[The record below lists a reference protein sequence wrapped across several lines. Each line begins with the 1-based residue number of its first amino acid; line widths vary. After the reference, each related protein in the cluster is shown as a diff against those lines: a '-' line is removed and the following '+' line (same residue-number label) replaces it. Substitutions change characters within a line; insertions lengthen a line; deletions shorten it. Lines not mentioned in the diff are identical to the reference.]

1 MKNNNKTMWSLTSPS
16 LKASEFFAQLNKNN
30 KYFVRYRLD
39 NDTEDYIILDLS
51 YTELN
56 EDAIA
61 SKIRQSRFYSSI
73 EYIELLTVN
82 LL

>member
-1 MKNNNKTMWSLTSPS
+1 M
-16 LKASEFFAQLNKNN
+16 ENKNN

-39 NDTEDYIILDLS
+39 NDTEGYIILDLS

-61 SKIRQSRFYSSI
+61 SKIRQARFYSSI

>member
-1 MKNNNKTMWSLTSPS
+1 M
-16 LKASEFFAQLNKNN
+16 ENKNN

-51 YTELN
+51 YAELN

-61 SKIRQSRFYSSI
+61 SKIRQSYKQTIGFIVFCRTFI
-73 EYIELLTVN
+73 
-82 LL
+82 

>member
-1 MKNNNKTMWSLTSPS
+1 M
-16 LKASEFFAQLNKNN
+16 ENKNN
-30 KYFVRYRLD
+30 KYFVRYRLY

-51 YTELN
+51 YAELN

-61 SKIRQSRFYSSI
+61 SKIRQYRFYSSI

>member
-1 MKNNNKTMWSLTSPS
+1 M
-16 LKASEFFAQLNKNN
+16 ENKNN

-39 NDTEDYIILDLS
+39 NDTEDYVILDLS

-56 EDAIA
+56 EDEIA
-61 SKIRQSRFYSSI
+61 SKIRQARFYSSI
-73 EYIELLTVN
+73 EYVELLTVN

>member
-1 MKNNNKTMWSLTSPS
+1 M
-16 LKASEFFAQLNKNN
+16 EDKNN

-39 NDTEDYIILDLS
+39 NDTEDYIILDLG

-61 SKIRQSRFYSSI
+61 SKIRQARFYSSI

>member
-1 MKNNNKTMWSLTSPS
+1 M
-16 LKASEFFAQLNKNN
+16 EDKNN

-61 SKIRQSRFYSSI
+61 SKIRQARFYSRI

>member
-1 MKNNNKTMWSLTSPS
+1 M
-16 LKASEFFAQLNKNN
+16 ENKNN

-56 EDAIA
+56 EDEIA
-61 SKIRQSRFYSSI
+61 SKIRQARFYSSI

>member
-1 MKNNNKTMWSLTSPS
+1 M
-16 LKASEFFAQLNKNN
+16 ENKNN

-51 YTELN
+51 YIELN

-61 SKIRQSRFYSSI
+61 SKIRQSRFYSII

>member
-1 MKNNNKTMWSLTSPS
+1 M
-16 LKASEFFAQLNKNN
+16 ENKNN

-61 SKIRQSRFYSSI
+61 SKIRQARLYSSI

>member
-1 MKNNNKTMWSLTSPS
+1 M
-16 LKASEFFAQLNKNN
+16 ENKNN
-30 KYFVRYRLD
+30 KYFIRYRLD

-51 YTELN
+51 YIELN

-61 SKIRQSRFYSSI
+61 SKIRQARFYSSI
-73 EYIELLTVN
+73 EYVELLTVN

>member
-1 MKNNNKTMWSLTSPS
+1 M
-16 LKASEFFAQLNKNN
+16 ENKNN
-30 KYFVRYRLD
+30 KYFIRYRLD
-39 NDTEDYIILDLS
+39 NDTEGYIILDLS

-61 SKIRQSRFYSSI
+61 SKIRQARFYSSI

>member
-1 MKNNNKTMWSLTSPS
+1 M
-16 LKASEFFAQLNKNN
+16 ENKNN

-61 SKIRQSRFYSSI
+61 SKIRQARFYSSI
-73 EYIELLTVN
+73 EYAELLTVN

>member
-1 MKNNNKTMWSLTSPS
+1 M
-16 LKASEFFAQLNKNN
+16 ENKNN

-61 SKIRQSRFYSSI
+61 SKIRQSRFYSII
-73 EYIELLTVN
+73 EYVELLTVN

>member
-1 MKNNNKTMWSLTSPS
+1 M
-16 LKASEFFAQLNKNN
+16 ENKNN
-30 KYFVRYRLD
+30 KYFIRYRLD

-61 SKIRQSRFYSSI
+61 SKIRQARFYSSI
-73 EYIELLTVN
+73 EYVELLTVN

>member
-1 MKNNNKTMWSLTSPS
+1 M
-16 LKASEFFAQLNKNN
+16 ENKNN

-51 YTELN
+51 YIELN

-61 SKIRQSRFYSSI
+61 SKIRQARFYSSI
-73 EYIELLTVN
+73 EYVELLTVN

>member
-1 MKNNNKTMWSLTSPS
+1 M
-16 LKASEFFAQLNKNN
+16 ENKNN

-61 SKIRQSRFYSSI
+61 SKIRQSRFYLSI

>member
-1 MKNNNKTMWSLTSPS
+1 M
-16 LKASEFFAQLNKNN
+16 ENKNN

-73 EYIELLTVN
+73 EYVELLTVI